1 MSTIPTTS
9 RPQTKMVKKKKEKPV
24 LLIALG
30 ALSGVLVVALGI
42 IFTQLGGAKS
52 QIDVFTDGMSKL
64 SEAAGLDAVTAE
76 TLADPA
82 GIPAALEALS
92 ASVGEK
98 VAEVERLRTDL
109 NTQKVEA
116 EKVAAERQTALDDLA
131 SAKKEASSLKGEL
144 DDKSKQLED
153 AQAKH
158 EEELAA
164 MRAKEEELSAQLA
177 KSSAEQSEVPAGDDS
192 FLEVSADETPAADE
206 AQEEAS
212 SDEAP
217 QIINEA
223 GSFAIPDGESE
234 LFNVAK
240 YNAESSQLTLHTVN
254 GKKLVYTEV
263 PAEVYDGLISAPVL
277 DIFYRF
283 QILEKFNVNA
293 DDVEVIRSIR
303 L

>member
-164 MRAKEEELSAQLA
+164 MRAKEEELSAQLTEKA
-177 KSSAEQSEVPAGDDS
+177 QMQAVITDQEVAPEVVSEPEPEDD
-192 FLEVSADETPAADE
+192 LV
-206 AQEEAS
+206 
-212 SDEAP
+212 
-217 QIINEA
+217 
-223 GSFAIPDGESE
+223 SFAIPEAGSE
-234 LFNVAK
+234 LFKAINYSAGTG
-240 YNAESSQLTLHTVN
+240 QLTLVTANSV
-254 GKKLVYTEV
+254 KLVYSEV
-263 PAEVYDGLISAPVL
+263 PQEVYDGLINAPVL

-283 QILEKFNVNA
+283 QILEKFKVNA